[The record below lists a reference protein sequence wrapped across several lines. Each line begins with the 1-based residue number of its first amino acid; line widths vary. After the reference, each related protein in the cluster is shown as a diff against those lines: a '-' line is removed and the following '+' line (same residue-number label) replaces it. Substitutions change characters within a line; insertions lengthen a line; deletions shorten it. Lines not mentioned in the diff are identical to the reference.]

1 MSSSRLHEHDTLPQP
16 RPQEIADGVFTYV
29 QPDGTWWINNC
40 GFVTGPGG
48 VIAVDSCSTEA
59 RTRQYLEGIRAVT
72 TSPVRVLVNTHSH
85 GDHTNGNYLFD
96 RAAIVGHRYCREEI
110 VATAPIMIP
119 PPDGIWEPVEWGGI
133 RPEPPFLTFENRLD
147 LYAGDLKIELHYV
160 GGPAHTRSD
169 VLVWIPERG
178 VLFTGD
184 LVFKGAA
191 PFVLMGSVAWMTE
204 ALKVVA
210 SFEATTLVPG
220 HGEVCGPE
228 VIDQVADYLRFVQR
242 LAEEG
247 HRAGLTPL
255 ETAREADLGAF
266 TDLSDSERIV
276 GNLHRAYAELEG
288 AAPGAPIDLMAAFSD
303 MIEFNGGRPMRCL
316 A

>member
-1 MSSSRLHEHDTLPQP
+1 MM
-16 RPQEIADGVFTYV
+16 V
-29 QPDGTWWINNC
+29 
-40 GFVTGPGG
+40 
-48 VIAVDSCSTEA
+48 
-59 RTRQYLEGIRAVT
+59 
-72 TSPVRVLVNTHSH
+72 
-85 GDHTNGNYLFD
+85 
-96 RAAIVGHRYCREEI
+96 
-110 VATAPIMIP
+110 P
-119 PPDGIWEPVEWGGI
+119 PPDGIWTPVEWGGI
-133 RPEPPFLTFENRLD
+133 RPEPPFLTFEDRLD

-169 VLVWIPERG
+169 VLAWIPERG

-184 LVFKGAA
+184 LVFNGAT
-191 PFVLMGSVAWMTE
+191 PFVLMGSVAWMPE

-247 HRAGLTPL
+247 HGAGLSPL
-255 ETAREADLGAF
+255 EAAREADLGAF
-266 TDLSDSERIV
+266 ADLSDSERIV

-303 MIEFNGGRPMRCL
+303 MIDFNGGRPLRCL

>member
-1 MSSSRLHEHDTLPQP
+1 M
-16 RPQEIADGVFTYV
+16 
-29 QPDGTWWINNC
+29 
-40 GFVTGPGG
+40 TGPGG

-59 RTRQYLEGIRAVT
+59 RTRQFLDGIRAVT
-72 TSPVRVLVNTHSH
+72 TSPVRVLANTHSH

-96 RAAIVGHRYCREEI
+96 RAAIVGHRCCREEI
-110 VATAPIMIP
+110 VAMAPNMIP
-119 PPDGIWEPVEWGGI
+119 PPDGIWTAVEWGAI
-133 RPEPPFLTFENRLD
+133 RPEPPFLTFEDRLD
-147 LYAGDLKIELHYV
+147 LYAGDLKIEL
-160 GGPAHTRSD
+160 
-169 VLVWIPERG
+169 

-184 LVFKGAA
+184 LVFNGAT
-191 PFVLMGSVAWMTE
+191 PFVLMGSAAGMPE

-228 VIDQVADYLRFVQR
+228 VTDQVADYLRFVQR

-247 HRAGLTPL
+247 HRAGLSPL
-255 ETAREADLGAF
+255 EAAREADLGSFA
-266 TDLSDSERIV
+266 DLSDSERIV
-276 GNLHRAYAELEG
+276 GNLHRAYAELDG

-303 MIEFNGGRPMRCL
+303 MVDFNGGRPLRCL